1 MSPAAEIWAFRGLTR
16 NLVARELKVKYK
28 RSILG
33 WTWSLINPAT
43 TILVY
48 TLVFSIFF
56 KAQVPAAGNGRLT
69 SFSLWLFNALVLWN
83 FFQASLI
90 SGMAS
95 LVGIGDLRR
104 KVYFPV
110 EIPIIASLS
119 TNVVQTVIEL
129 GVLIAIMV
137 AVGNIAWT
145 VVLIVPIL
153 ALFMIFTLGLALMV
167 AMANVYYRDVGY
179 LVGVVLN
186 FLLYLTPI
194 IYPLSI
200 VPPGYRVMGIR
211 VIAMLEANPLT
222 TFVESARDAT
232 YALDVPPLSSWIEM
246 IVVSVGVFLVGWA
259 IFRRSAKTVV
269 DDL

>member
-1 MSPAAEIWAFRGLTR
+1 MSPAAEIWAFRGLTH

-48 TLVFSIFF
+48 TLVFSIIFR
-56 KAQVPAAGNGRLT
+56 AEIPAAGNGVLQ
-69 SFSLWLFNALVLWN
+69 SFSLWLFTALVLWN
-83 FFQASLI
+83 FFHASMMG
-90 SGMAS
+90 GMAS
-95 LVGIGDLRR
+95 LVGAGELRR

-110 EIPIIASLS
+110 EIPIIAAMSA
-119 TNVVQTVIEL
+119 NVVQTVIEL

-137 AVGNIAWT
+137 VVGNISWT
-145 VVLIVPIL
+145 VLLIIPIL
-153 ALFMIFTLGLALMV
+153 VLFMIFTLGLALLV

-194 IYPLSI
+194 IYPLTI
-200 VPPGYRVMGIR
+200 VPTDYRVLGIR
-211 VIAMLEANPLT
+211 VIDMLEANPLT
-222 TFVESARDAT
+222 NFVESARDAI
-232 YALDVPPLSSWIEM
+232 YALEVPPLSSWLEM
-246 IVVSVGVFLVGWA
+246 VGVSVASFVIGWA
-259 IFRRSAKTVV
+259 VFRRSASTVV